1 MSDEKPPLDDKPP
14 YWQFAV
20 FIAVTVLTLAAFIAF
35 CVGMVLTA
43 MKL

>member
-1 MSDEKPPLDDKPP
+1 MSDNQTPPDDKPP

-20 FIAVTVLTLAAFIAF
+20 FIAVTVLTLVAFIAF
-35 CVGMVLTA
+35 CVGMVMTA